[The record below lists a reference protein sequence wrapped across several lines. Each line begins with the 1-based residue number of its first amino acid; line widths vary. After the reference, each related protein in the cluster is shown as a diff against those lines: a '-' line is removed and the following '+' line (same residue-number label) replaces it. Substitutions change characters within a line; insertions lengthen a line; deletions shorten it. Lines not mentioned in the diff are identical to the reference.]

1 MANKPKNR
9 NEHGLR
15 ALGSLITQSTPSA
28 INSRGYL
35 QPEIIRLWE
44 EIVTPKLAKEI
55 VPQKL
60 TFPRG
65 KRSGGT
71 LRIQAP
77 TPLATELQH
86 EEPILLERINSFF
99 GYKAVEKITIIHG
112 NSVDSLPSHQLPKI
126 RPLTLETAQKIES
139 MTSNIQHDELRKALT
154 ALGKTLKSREIE

>member
-1 MANKPKNR
+1 MANKLKNR
-9 NEHGLR
+9 NKHGLR
-15 ALGSLITQSTPSA
+15 ALGSLITQSAPSA
-28 INSRGYL
+28 MNNRGYL

-44 EIVTPKLAKEI
+44 EIVTPKLAKETA
-55 VPQKL
+55 PQKL

-86 EEPILLERINSFF
+86 QEPILLERINSFF

-112 NSVDSLPSHQLPKI
+112 NSVDSLTIHQLPKI
-126 RPLTLETAQKIES
+126 RTLTLETAQKIES